1 MDRLALLYNSAKF
14 INLSMGTLSVYGE
27 LSTSLIRF
35 LSDLMNKKDM
45 DFALCKICSVFIR
58 CTYHIFCCRNKEWSN
73 PELLRF

>member
-45 DFALCKICSVFIR
+45 DFALCKICSVFI
-58 CTYHIFCCRNKEWSN
+58 
-73 PELLRF
+73 